1 MSYRV
6 NKHSQT
12 NNEWKLKISYG
23 RSSIQVENYD
33 ASTKWDHPTRQKQ
46 WGDQYMTDES
56 LIIAENLSVN
66 IHRTETNKGWSHKLI
81 KFKIATID
89 SKLPSSNLDRLKWSQ
104 V

>member
-6 NKHSQT
+6 NKHTKKQT

-46 WGDQYMTDES
+46 WRGQYMTDES

-66 IHRTETNKGWSHKLI
+66 IHRTKPIKVEATNSTSLQ
-81 KFKIATID
+81 
-89 SKLPSSNLDRLKWSQ
+89 P
-104 V
+104 